1 MRCTVWIV
9 FNTFYNSRY
18 AIFVTFKVN
27 DTVMLLMTTTNV
39 TSSNVT
45 VVITTTSTFLLLPT
59 VHKARLCEDGHE
71 PLSLQ
76 SDVLETLAY
85 ILNRHNFR
93 PYSAALSAVSPK
105 SAISTSWPAFR
116 VTYAFNIRTTS

>member
-18 AIFVTFKVN
+18 AIFVTFEVN

-71 PLSLQ
+71 PLSTKRRP
-76 SDVLETLAY
+76 ETLAY

-93 PYSAALSAVSPK
+93 PYSAALSAVSP